1 MQRALLVLAFVL
13 VASVRAQDGAVS
25 YVEADGEATIFAPP
39 THVEF
44 LATFG
49 AQETVA
55 AEKPAEGAAAEKSAE
70 KAAAPAD
77 GASAGVTNASA
88 TAAVD
93 EAVRAFRKAL
103 NEFDVHPVDFEV
115 STPTVRNAAKAEASA
130 TARMRFSL
138 AGFSNPDTGP
148 AQFAELCDKLAA
160 LAKGNHAVLAG
171 PEFEVEDKETVQR
184 SAVTQAIANA
194 YPIADALALA
204 LSSRISAVEVAK
216 VTEITWNKPLRET
229 AIEPNLKQV
238 SCTAKVHVT
247 YNVPSQQP

>member
-1 MQRALLVLAFVL
+1 MQRALLVLAIAFL
-13 VASVRAQDGAVS
+13 ASVSAQEAAVS

-49 AQETVA
+49 VQEKAETEPA
-55 AEKPAEGAAAEKSAE
+55 AEKPAETTAKPGEKE
-70 KAAAPAD
+70 GAPA
-77 GASAGVTNASA
+77 GATNASA

-138 AGFSNPDTGP
+138 AGFANPDTGP
-148 AQFAELCDKLAA
+148 AQFADLCDKLAA
-160 LAKGNHAVLAG
+160 LAKSNHAVLAG

-216 VTEITWNKPLRET
+216 VTDITWNKPLRET